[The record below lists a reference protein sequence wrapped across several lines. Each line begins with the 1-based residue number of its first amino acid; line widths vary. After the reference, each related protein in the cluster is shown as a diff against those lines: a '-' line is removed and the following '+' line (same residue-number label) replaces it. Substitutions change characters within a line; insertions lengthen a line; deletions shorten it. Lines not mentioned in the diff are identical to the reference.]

1 MRDPVADFQLDQV
14 RHAHPLW
21 DLKREGLGRFTAS
34 DGLGHEVI
42 GRSARELGVLLDG
55 RAWEPRTGRNPSL
68 PTCVP

>member
-42 GRSARELGVLLDG
+42 GR
-55 RAWEPRTGRNPSL
+55 
-68 PTCVP
+68 